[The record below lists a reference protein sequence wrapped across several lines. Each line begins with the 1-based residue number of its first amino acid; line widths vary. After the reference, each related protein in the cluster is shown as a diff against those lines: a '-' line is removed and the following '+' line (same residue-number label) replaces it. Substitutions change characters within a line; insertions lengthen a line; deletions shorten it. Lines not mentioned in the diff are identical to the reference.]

1 MSQHLSPKP
10 IYLKNLSRR
19 WQAFVRQ
26 CASLLYGEL
35 QNCRVEAGAV
45 VSVGRVIGT
54 HTPNPPVACSPDL
67 EGKPLP
73 KNWVSFM
80 TLCARPGL
88 KIIASIKI
96 ADGSPVVEF
105 TEEGQWSFNESG

>member
-1 MSQHLSPKP
+1 MSQHFSPKP

-26 CASLLYGEL
+26 CASLLYGDL
-35 QNCRVEAGAV
+35 QNCRVEDGTV
-45 VSVGRVIGT
+45 VSVDRVIGK
-54 HTPNPPVACSPDL
+54 HTPNPRVASSPDI

-73 KNWVSFM
+73 QGWVSFI

-88 KIIASIKI
+88 KSIASIKI
-96 ADGSPVVEF
+96 EDGSPVLEI
-105 TEEGQWSFNESG
+105 TEEGQWHFDESG